1 MVAGVL
7 RDSAG
12 AVLLAQRP
20 PGKHLA
26 GGWEFPGGKLEAGET
41 RAGALARELHEEIGV
56 EVDAARPLFS
66 VTHAYPHRDIL
77 LDVWVVTS
85 YRGVPQGLEGQT
97 LRWCAPDDLP
107 RADLLPADRP
117 IVTALRLPEI
127 LVAARTDV
135 YEIVE
140 PFVEGRGAPRLLGA
154 SCRGY
159 TQGIAAVTAGA
170 DFLVTR
176 ESCAREEIAALCA
189 AAGVPVYAGG
199 LSLGEAWD
207 LGAVG
212 VSELDEQWA
221 EVESER

>member
-56 EVDAARPLFS
+56 EVDAARPFFS
-66 VTHAYPHRDIL
+66 VTHAYSHRDIL

-97 LRWCAPDDLP
+97 LRWCSPDDLP

-117 IVTALRLPEI
+117 IVTALRLPER
-127 LVAARTDV
+127 LTATRTEM

-140 PFVEGRGAPRLLGA
+140 PFVRDAEGRAAPRLLGA

-159 TQGIAAVTAGA
+159 AQGVAAAAAGA

-189 AAGVPVYAGG
+189 AAGVPVYAAG
-199 LSLGEAWD
+199 LSLGEAWE

-212 VSELDEQWA
+212 VSA
-221 EVESER
+221 F

>member
-127 LVAARTDV
+127 LTERRTEI

-140 PFVEGRGAPRLLGA
+140 PFTRLADSAGAQHRLRGAGCA
-154 SCRGY
+154 SCADGM
-159 TQGIAAVTAGA
+159 AAVAAGA

-176 ESCAREEIAALCA
+176 AGMARDELAALCTG
-189 AAGVPVYAGG
+189 AGVPVYGAG
-199 LSLGEAWD
+199 LSLSEAAG

-212 VSELDEQWA
+212 AADL
-221 EVESER
+221 

>member
-1 MVAGVL
+1 L

-41 RAGALARELHEEIGV
+41 RDGALARELHEEIGV

-117 IVTALRLPEI
+117 IVTALRLPER
-127 LVAARTDV
+127 LTATRTEV
-135 YEIVE
+135 YEIVD
-140 PFVEGRGAPRLLGA
+140 PFVRDAEGRTAPRLRGA
-154 SCRGY
+154 LC
-159 TQGIAAVTAGA
+159 GA
-170 DFLVTR
+170 DFLLTR

-199 LSLGEAWD
+199 LSLGEAWE

-212 VSELDEQWA
+212 VSA
-221 EVESER
+221 F